1 MNQTVVSFGPA
12 FFHEEPLAL
21 FRADFMHTFSFLNR
35 FSIYISMC
43 VCVCLYLLLGKWFV
57 LTGAQQCARVAADH
71 FSLALSLS
79 LCLSVYITYIHARV
93 GYIDKNKPTISC
105 GMDGR
110 ESAPPSSSFG
120 PRSFFLNWP
129 RSRLTSINAVHPSV
143 HPSRGKRIRER
154 KRVIKDDNNTT
165 FYFLSYFVLIFPFL
179 CFNSLSDHLDGL
191 HPCPIHR
198 YQTFPFEKEVRT
210 ETVRI

>member
-79 LCLSVYITYIHARV
+79 LFKRLYNIHTRTCWLYRQKQANYQLRDGRQRVGAPIIIVRSALLFSQLAALSVDL
-93 GYIDKNKPTISC
+93 DKCRPSIRPSIQRQENK
-105 GMDGR
+105 R
-110 ESAPPSSSFG
+110 E
-120 PRSFFLNWP
+120 
-129 RSRLTSINAVHPSV
+129 
-143 HPSRGKRIRER
+143 
-154 KRVIKDDNNTT
+154 
-165 FYFLSYFVLIFPFL
+165 
-179 CFNSLSDHLDGL
+179 
-191 HPCPIHR
+191 
-198 YQTFPFEKEVRT
+198 T
-210 ETVRI
+210 ESHQRW